1 MNNQMKLTKFVIK
14 ENQKLKK
21 KIKLIE
27 GILNEMNNFKDILKV
42 EDVCE
47 ELGIVRKTFERYRK
61 DGLRVQQPKMNGT
74 IYIKRSELDKFLNS
88 KKSW

>member
-1 MNNQMKLTKFVIK
+1 MKLTKFVIK

-88 KKSW
+88 RKSW

>member
-1 MNNQMKLTKFVIK
+1 MKLAKFVIK

-88 KKSW
+88 RKSW

>member
-1 MNNQMKLTKFVIK
+1 MKLTKFVIK

>member
-1 MNNQMKLTKFVIK
+1 MNKEMKLTKFVIK

-21 KIKLIE
+21 KIKMIE
-27 GILNEMNNFKDILKV
+27 DILKEMNNFKDILKV
-42 EDVCE
+42 EEVCE

-61 DGLRVQQPKMNGT
+61 EGLKVQQPKMNGT
-74 IYIKRSELDKFLNS
+74 IYIRRSELDKFLNS

>member
-1 MNNQMKLTKFVIK
+1 MKLAKFVIK

-21 KIKLIE
+21 KIKMIE

-42 EDVCE
+42 EEVCE
-47 ELGIVRKTFERYRK
+47 ELGIVRKTFERYRM
-61 DGLRVQQPKMNGT
+61 DGLKVQQPKMNGT
-74 IYIKRSELDKFLNS
+74 IYIRRSELDKFLNS